1 MDQTRLT
8 ESAEYT
14 ARRDELRLAEI
25 ELMRQRER
33 VAALRRQLPA
43 GTPVT
48 DYLFAEGPARL
59 DDGDD
64 PVSTVRLS
72 GLFTAPDR
80 PLVIYHLMYGKA
92 QRSPC
97 PMCTM
102 WIDGFNGIARHL
114 APNVDFAV
122 AAAADVGPLRAHA
135 RARGWDQLR
144 LLSCAGSTFKYDLGS
159 EDADGAQ
166 ESTVSVFTLDPPGRR
181 ATSTPPTRTCRGTS
195 RSAGSTCS
203 RRPGMCSTSLRRGG
217 TTGTRSSSTP
227 SRSADDRQ
235 PPRQAA
241 RWLKPTCDIAA
252 STAPRHAKSAIPCS
266 GNHRRSPQDAVRFS
280 PLPMAHLDKITLPA
294 NSDGPLKHPGF
305 APAQAERPLTRLW
318 SNSRLRGIRADQG
331 FGLGC
336 RPGRPMMVA
345 DNLRLTA
352 GRRSACAL
360 SCRTEAMGLAA
371 AL

>member
-48 DYLFAEGPARL
+48 DYHFAEGPARL

-159 EDADGAQ
+159 EDAAGDQ
-166 ESTVSVFTLDPPGRR
+166 ESTISVFTLDPAGSPRHFYTAHPYLSRDIKERGIDLLTPAWHVLDLTPPGRDDWY
-181 ATSTPPTRTCRGTS
+181 AQLEYPVPVS
-195 RSAGSTCS
+195 R
-203 RRPGMCSTSLRRGG
+203 
-217 TTGTRSSSTP
+217 
-227 SRSADDRQ
+227 
-235 PPRQAA
+235 
-241 RWLKPTCDIAA
+241 
-252 STAPRHAKSAIPCS
+252 
-266 GNHRRSPQDAVRFS
+266 
-280 PLPMAHLDKITLPA
+280 
-294 NSDGPLKHPGF
+294 
-305 APAQAERPLTRLW
+305 
-318 SNSRLRGIRADQG
+318 
-331 FGLGC
+331 
-336 RPGRPMMVA
+336 
-345 DNLRLTA
+345 
-352 GRRSACAL
+352 
-360 SCRTEAMGLAA
+360 
-371 AL
+371 